1 MKLNAGSR
9 FQMMK
14 DSGSIRLEMLDE
26 ASLTRQPEEVRSYT
40 FSVLINILFF
50 IMLYFSNITY
60 SNTRSSTSLVNLEKE
75 VMVQCSKLFT
85 RIQSRYWPSSR

>member
-40 FSVLINILFF
+40 FSVLINIFF
-50 IMLYFSNITY
+50 YYAVF
-60 SNTRSSTSLVNLEKE
+60 
-75 VMVQCSKLFT
+75 
-85 RIQSRYWPSSR
+85 